1 MRPSNNPGSSVDRG
15 QIWGKGLMTVF
26 DLDLNPTTKSS
37 RLREP
42 RGHAAKLPAE
52 GAAELCI
59 VVPTYNERDNLP
71 ELIEQVRGALSGV
84 AWEMIVVDDDSP
96 DGTGQQARAL
106 SRSDTRIRVMRRIGR
121 RGLSS
126 ACIEGMLA
134 SNAAYLAVMDA
145 DLQHDPMLLRR
156 MIEIL
161 RTDDVDVVVASRS
174 AGESTENW
182 SEHRETARRLAVQA
196 TRFVRPLPL
205 SDPMSGYFAVRR
217 EVIDRVAPHLVGLGF
232 KLLLDIMLAA
242 PDLRVR
248 ELPFAFG
255 VRTYGESKFSP
266 RVVWDYGVMLVEH
279 RMGAI
284 SGRLLSYMLIAAVAL
299 IVHMSAF
306 WLFYELYG
314 LGLGGAQ
321 FASAIT
327 LCLATFGLREWLS
340 YHRTGPWRWYLGLLP
355 FLASRW
361 IGLIAAVLIARGLA
375 GTGLSDAFA
384 ALAGAAALTWWNY
397 DAVHRYGGFA
407 R

>member
-1 MRPSNNPGSSVDRG
+1 
-15 QIWGKGLMTVF
+15 MTIF
-26 DLDLNPTTKSS
+26 DLDLNPTRKSS
-37 RLREP
+37 RLREC
-42 RGHAAKLPAE
+42 RGDAAKPLAA
-52 GAAELCI
+52 GAVELCI
-59 VVPTYNERDNLP
+59 VVPTYNERDNIP

-106 SRSDTRIRVMRRIGR
+106 SRSDPRIRVMRRIGR

-161 RTDDVDVVVASRS
+161 RTDDIDVVVASRPANELTKS
-174 AGESTENW
+174 S
-182 SEHRETARRLAVQA
+182 SEYRETARRLAVQA
-196 TRFVRPLPL
+196 TRFVRPLPV
-205 SDPMSGYFAVRR
+205 SDPTSGYFAIRR
-217 EVIDRVAPHLVGLGF
+217 EVIDRVAPHLIGLGF
-232 KLLLDIMLAA
+232 KLLLDILLAA

-248 ELPFAFG
+248 ELPFALG
-255 VRTYGESKFSP
+255 VRTCGESKFSP
-266 RVVWDYGVMLVEH
+266 RVVWDYGLMLAEH
-279 RMGAI
+279 RTGAI
-284 SGRLLSYMLIAAVAL
+284 SGRLLAYMLIAGVAL

-321 FASAIT
+321 FASAIA
-327 LCLATFGLREWLS
+327 LCLATFSLKEWLS

-375 GTGLSDAFA
+375 GAGLSDAFA
-384 ALAGAAALTWWNY
+384 ALAGAAALIWWNY

-407 R
+407 Q